1 MFDSL
6 KGYIL
11 IIDQKTWYIIIAVLA
26 IILVISLVKKA
37 VKFAMFICM
46 LIALSF
52 GGSYVRTNIMDANN
66 IRIENKT
73 LYIMDKDIELEQIAG
88 MDVRKIGESQ
98 AEVIIKLKD
107 GSSAVVKLPN
117 ARTDVL
123 KAVGSALNIDVSE
136 KKVQ

>member
-11 IIDQKTWYIIIAVLA
+11 MIDQKTWYIIIAVLA
-26 IILVISLVKKA
+26 VILIISLVKRA
-37 VKFAMFICM
+37 VRFAMFICI

-52 GGSYVRTNIMDANN
+52 GGNYVRTNIMDANN
-66 IRIENKT
+66 IRVENKT
-73 LYIMDKDIELEQIAG
+73 LYIMDKDIELDQIAN
-88 MDVRKIGESQ
+88 MNVKKIGESQ
-98 AEVIIKLKD
+98 AEVVIKLKD

-123 KAVGSALNIDVSE
+123 KALGSALNINVTE

>member
-11 IIDQKTWYIIIAVLA
+11 MIDQKTWYIIIAVLA
-26 IILVISLVKKA
+26 VILIISLVKKA
-37 VKFAMFICM
+37 VRFAMFICI

-52 GGSYVRTNIMDANN
+52 GGNYVRTNIMDANN
-66 IRIENKT
+66 IRVENKT
-73 LYIMDKDIELEQIAG
+73 LYIMDKDIELDQIAN
-88 MDVRKIGESQ
+88 MNVKKIGESQ
-98 AEVIIKLKD
+98 AEVVIKLKD

-123 KAVGSALNIDVSE
+123 KALGSALNINVTE

>member
-11 IIDQKTWYIIIAVLA
+11 MIDQKTWYIIIAVLA
-26 IILVISLVKKA
+26 VILIISLVKKA
-37 VKFAMFICM
+37 VRFAMFICI

-52 GGSYVRTNIMDANN
+52 GGNYVRTNIMDANN

-73 LYIMDKDIELEQIAG
+73 LYIMDKDIELDQIAN
-88 MDVRKIGESQ
+88 MNVKKIGESQ
-98 AEVIIKLKD
+98 AEVVIKLKD

-117 ARTDVL
+117 ARTDVI
-123 KAVGSALNIDVSE
+123 KALGSALNINVTE